1 MKNIISISNR
11 KGGVGKSM
19 ITFNLAFE
27 LSLKG
32 YKTLLIDLD
41 DQCDLN
47 KLAFEEI
54 VDDYNIVNVF
64 RGKYTIQE
72 TSYEVF
78 DIFFVVSGQPSIK
91 EFVAHGN
98 PYVLYNK
105 LQHQELDSFDF
116 ILIDHPPS
124 ISEVSKCGLVTS
136 TDIIIV
142 SDTETFSMTNIE
154 NFISDLE
161 DLKKENDAEYN
172 ILGIVVNR
180 VNSRRKLGKQKVFNL
195 RKIMGDVVFS
205 NIISDCTAFPS
216 ANDIGM
222 PIRGLSWRSKPIK
235 QLEGLCKEILVRT
248 GVEQ

>member
-11 KGGVGKSM
+11 KGGVGKSTM
-19 ITFNLAFE
+19 TINLAFK
-27 LSLKG
+27 LSLKS
-32 YKTLLIDLD
+32 YKILLVDLD
-41 DQCDLN
+41 DQCDLT

-54 VDDYNIVNVF
+54 IDDYNIVNVL

-72 TSYEVF
+72 TAYEVF
-78 DIFFVVSGQPSIK
+78 DNYFVVSGHPNIK
-91 EFVAHGN
+91 EFVTHGN
-98 PYVLYNK
+98 SHVLYNK

-116 ILIDHPPS
+116 ILIDPPPS
-124 ISEVSKCGLVTS
+124 INEASKWGLVAS
-136 TDIIIV
+136 TDIIVV

-161 DLKKENDAEYN
+161 DLKKENDADYS

-195 RKIMGDVVFS
+195 RNVMGDVVFF
-205 NIISDCTAFPS
+205 NTISDCTAFPS
-216 ANDIGM
+216 TNDIGI